1 MAPQPVGR
9 VHGYEGA
16 EVYVVLR
23 SEETPNVGDLYYVRE
38 QGAYMVLQVKSPRAR
53 LPEGVKPIIT
63 HSETPS
69 TLYHILTNPV
79 AVAEPLFEIKQGGGG
94 HYVVRP
100 THPPRLGAEVY
111 KLTPQDEESKQIMR
125 LLSRGITPATG
136 EEGGSPV
143 GVLRGGVAQAEE
155 ERARAYFTD
164 AVLSLNL
171 SDVVK
176 KHILVA
182 GQTGAGKTS
191 GVMGMLARWARFS
204 SSKMSWLI
212 IDRHGEYSKTG
223 ASSFLDLV
231 ARALSANAS
240 PYMRGYRIYVY
251 RFTPSE
257 EAAERLGPAE
267 IRVGGINLGSISYED
282 VASALEFSPE
292 RTTELESV
300 VNLLAQLIEASNLEE
315 PWKRVFVDKAKTPT
329 GHTLALLPL
338 VVDNMCNYEGVG
350 EGAQARRGIYRI
362 LVSMGIDIR
371 KLRTL
376 RRLLLSSMGLKLNS
390 IPVTS
395 DGRKSVVV
403 VADDRGSIFKITPIL
418 KDHNSLVKVMR
429 AILGA
434 AREIYGSPT
443 AMDKYP
449 WGGLR
454 PEEPRLGALE
464 YGIDMGGILE
474 KLEEGAMVVM
484 DLSRAPLNQGDIV
497 SVSIVRRVFE
507 SRIGKSFEEITS
519 LPVVGIVSEE
529 APLYLSPDKVRSP
542 FNVFARIAREGR
554 KFGVGLVAI
563 TQLATMIEGQILA
576 NFNTI
581 IALRTKYRGDITY
594 LQSIGVPAEALPYLG
609 DREGY
614 LYTPDLRVKE
624 PIPIYIPGWFEE
636 KVEQVEAGRVEDLLA
651 ELG

>member
-9 VHGYEGA
+9 VHGYEGS

-23 SEETPNVGDLYYVRE
+23 SEESPNVGDLYYVRE
-38 QGAYMVLQVKSPRAR
+38 GDAYMVLQVKSPRAR

-79 AVAEPLFEIKQGGGG
+79 AVAEPLFEVKQGREG

-100 THPPRLGAEVY
+100 THPPRLGSEVY
-111 KLTPQDEESKQIMR
+111 QLTPREEESKKIMR
-125 LLSRGITPATG
+125 LLSQGITPAVG
-136 EEGGSPV
+136 VEGGSPI
-143 GVLRGGVAQAEE
+143 GFLRGGVAQAEE
-155 ERARAYFTD
+155 ERERTYFTD
-164 AVLSLNL
+164 AELSLNL
-171 SDVVK
+171 ADVVK

-191 GVMGMLARWARFS
+191 GVMGILARWARTS
-204 SSKMSWLI
+204 GIKMSWLI
-212 IDRHGEYSKTG
+212 IDRHGEYSKLEPG
-223 ASSFLDLV
+223 GFLDLV
-231 ARALSANAS
+231 ARALGANPSAE
-240 PYMRGYRIYVY
+240 MRNYKVYVY
-251 RFTPSE
+251 RLTPVE
-257 EAAERLGPAE
+257 EAAERRE
-267 IRVGGINLGSISYED
+267 TVEVRVGGINLGSISYED
-282 VASALEFSPE
+282 VAAALEFSPE

-300 VNLLAQLIEASNLEE
+300 VGLLAQLIESSSLDES
-315 PWKRVFVDKAKTPT
+315 WKRVFVDRAKVPT
-329 GHTLALLPL
+329 GHVLALLPL

-376 RRLLLSSMGLKLNS
+376 RRLLLHSMGLKLTS
-390 IPVTS
+390 IPVAS
-395 DGRKSVVV
+395 NGRRGIVV
-403 VADDRGSIFKITPIL
+403 VAEDRGSIFKVSPIL
-418 KDHNSLVKVMR
+418 KNHNALVAVMR
-429 AILGA
+429 EMLKA
-434 AREIYGSPT
+434 AKDIYNSP
-443 AMDKYP
+443 MRLDRYP
-449 WGGLR
+449 WGALE
-454 PEEPRLGALE
+454 PEDQQLGALE

-474 KLEEGAMVVM
+474 RLNGGAMVVI

-507 SRIGKSFEEITS
+507 SRVGLSFEEVGR

-563 TQLATMIEGQILA
+563 TQLATMIENQILA

-581 IALRTKYRGDITY
+581 IALRTKYRGDISY

-636 KVEQVEAGRVEDLLA
+636 SVEGLEEGRVEDLFA
-651 ELG
+651 ELR